1 MNGVGMFEFRN
12 YRGYI
17 ILYVPVSTL
26 KLFHVFL
33 FQMNFLYCL
42 WAFSLLLYS
51 LSFITYRTG
60 YLHMQYDTN
69 RDMQWLSG
77 GLCICSA
84 LCIWKYTV
92 IIVCFNLLESLLYLI
107 FRTSHTFECLIF
119 YMRTPL
125 RKYLRALI
133 RIDGY
138 RPYNLEWL
146 LYVEVTCDL

>member
-1 MNGVGMFEFRN
+1 MFEFRN

-84 LCIWKYTV
+84 LCI
-92 IIVCFNLLESLLYLI
+92 
-107 FRTSHTFECLIF
+107 
-119 YMRTPL
+119 
-125 RKYLRALI
+125 
-133 RIDGY
+133 
-138 RPYNLEWL
+138 
-146 LYVEVTCDL
+146 